1 MDIEDWT
8 SGEELTALLA
18 AVTAVFEALPGQ
30 LHRLTGP
37 DLDAALSAVDR
48 VAAVAAGTRFTL
60 TAEAVARGEVAS
72 SQAGSVAQWVADRC
86 PALDGREAGLVGK
99 AVRELTAPR
108 VAPELVVAR
117 DAVTAGRLSVPATC
131 VVATELKQLIPLVE
145 SSALGAVTAGL
156 VAMGE
161 VDGAVGVRRVR
172 SALLGR
178 YGLGEV
184 LQEMEDRHRG
194 LTVLSCGH
202 DIGGG
207 ITEYRLRL
215 NPEARAVVEAA
226 INAASAPRP
235 TDDPDPRTVDQRR
248 GDALVDVCRR
258 AVAVA
263 GSAGAVPAGVKAT
276 VVVTIQAE
284 DLQSR
289 DRPGVLVGGLDAGS
303 LLGPE
308 TVRRLAC
315 DAAVIPAV
323 LHGDSHVL
331 HWGRTKRLFTPAQT
345 KALWLRDRHCT
356 FPGCQTPASWCDAHH
371 VTHWI
376 DGGPTDLENAA
387 LLCARHHT
395 VVHRDR
401 LAAAV
406 TTIGVEWDRRAGSY
420 DRALARGPS
429 PPRRHSA

>member
-1 MDIEDWT
+1 MDIGGWT

-99 AVRELTAPR
+99 AVRELTSPR

-117 DAVTAGRLSVPATC
+117 DAVTAGRLSAPAAC

-172 SALLGR
+172 SALLAR

-184 LQEMEDRHRG
+184 LQEVEDRHRG

-202 DIGGG
+202 DIG
-207 ITEYRLRL
+207 
-215 NPEARAVVEAA
+215 
-226 INAASAPRP
+226 
-235 TDDPDPRTVDQRR
+235 
-248 GDALVDVCRR
+248 
-258 AVAVA
+258 A
-263 GSAGAVPAGVKAT
+263 GSPST
-276 VVVTIQAE
+276 
-284 DLQSR
+284 
-289 DRPGVLVGGLDAGS
+289 
-303 LLGPE
+303 
-308 TVRRLAC
+308 AC
-315 DAAVIPAV
+315 A
-323 LHGDSHVL
+323 
-331 HWGRTKRLFTPAQT
+331 
-345 KALWLRDRHCT
+345 
-356 FPGCQTPASWCDAHH
+356 
-371 VTHWI
+371 
-376 DGGPTDLENAA
+376 
-387 LLCARHHT
+387 
-395 VVHRDR
+395 
-401 LAAAV
+401 
-406 TTIGVEWDRRAGSY
+406 
-420 DRALARGPS
+420 
-429 PPRRHSA
+429 